1 MKLAK
6 LLIVFLF
13 LFNSC
18 KENNKTVKKDE
29 VENDISSISTKDFR
43 EFKVLDSKYISN
55 TSIWDQLN
63 SQLEDFSE
71 ENYQQL
77 KSLIL
82 DKDIPTLQQH
92 IIDGKLTYERL
103 TKFYLYRIRKFD
115 RENDLALNSVIA
127 VNPNVIVEAKN
138 RDESF
143 KNMDVNVRGLMM
155 SVYGIPILLKDN
167 INTSDMVTTAG
178 AVALKNNKTE
188 DASIVKR
195 LKEKGALILGKA
207 NLSEWAYFFCGDCPS
222 GYSAIGGQ
230 TLNPYGRRVIDTGGS
245 SSGSGVAVAA
255 NFCVAAV
262 GSETAG
268 SILSPASQNSVVGLK
283 PTIGL
288 VSRSGIVPISS
299 TLDTAGP
306 MSKNVIDNA
315 ILLDA
320 LVGFDNADSKSI
332 ETASSIINYDE
343 LKNISVEGKRLG
355 AIKSL
360 MKDSLYSRAVNDL
373 KTIGFEVVEI
383 EMENVELP
391 DFIRLLNLDMQKDL
405 PEYFNTYADASL
417 GFKNL
422 GDIID
427 FNKKDSLNIMPYG
440 QKLFEGVVADKASVN
455 ELESIKEKL
464 KTNGKMFFDKPME
477 ASNLD
482 AILSINNYHAA
493 HAAVA
498 EYPAL
503 TVPMGYDENG
513 APKGITFIG
522 KPLTENQLLQIGFAF
537 ENKTKYRQSPK
548 ELN

>member
-13 LFNSC
+13 LINSSC
-18 KENNKTVKKDE
+18 KENNQSVKEDE
-29 VENDISSISTKDFR
+29 VKNDISSISTKDFR

-55 TSIWDQLN
+55 ASIWEQLN

-77 KSLIL
+77 KPLIL
-82 DKDIPTLQQH
+82 DQDIPTLQQY
-92 IIDGKLTYERL
+92 IIDGKLTYESL

-115 RENDLALNSVIA
+115 RENDLALNSVIS
-127 VNPNVIVEAKN
+127 VNPNVIMEARVLDELDIQD
-138 RDESF
+138 RDLRHAIF
-143 KNMDVNVRGLMM
+143 GM
-155 SVYGIPILLKDN
+155 PILLKDN
-167 INTSDMVTTAG
+167 INTSDLVTTAG

-195 LKEKGALILGKA
+195 IKEKGALILGKA

-306 MSKNVIDNA
+306 MSKNIIDNV

-320 LVGFDNADSKSI
+320 LVGFDDSDSKSI
-332 ETASSIINYDE
+332 EAGSRIINYDD
-343 LKNISVEGKRLG
+343 LKNISTKGKRLG

-360 MKDSLYSRAVNDL
+360 MKDSLYIRAVNDL
-373 KTIGFEVVEI
+373 KAIGFEVVEI
-383 EMENVELP
+383 EMDNVELP
-391 DFIRLLNLDMQKDL
+391 DFIRLLNLDMKKDL

-417 GFKNL
+417 GFKTVN
-422 GDIID
+422 DVID

-455 ELESIKEKL
+455 ELEAIKEKL
-464 KTNGKMFFDKPME
+464 KTNGKIFFDKPME
-477 ASNLD
+477 ASDLD

-503 TVPMGYDENG
+503 TVPMGYAENG

>member
-18 KENNKTVKKDE
+18 KENNKTVKEEE
-29 VENDISSISTKDFR
+29 VENEISSISTKDFR

-55 TSIWDQLN
+55 ASIWERLN

-77 KSLIL
+77 KPLIL
-82 DKDIPTLQQH
+82 DQNIPTLQQY
-92 IIDGKLTYERL
+92 IIDGKLTYESL

-127 VNPNVIVEAKN
+127 VNPNVIMEA
-138 RDESF
+138 RVLDEVDDQDI
-143 KNMDVNVRGLMM
+143 NLRHAI
-155 SVYGIPILLKDN
+155 YGMPILLKDN

-178 AVALKNNKTE
+178 AVALKNNKTD

-332 ETASSIINYDE
+332 EAGSSIINYDE
-343 LKNISVEGKRLG
+343 LKNFSVEGKRLG

-360 MKDSLYSRAVNDL
+360 MKDSLYLRAVKDL
-373 KTIGFEVVEI
+373 KAIGFEVVEI
-383 EMENVELP
+383 EMDNVELP

-405 PEYFNTYADASL
+405 PEYFKTYADASL
-417 GFKNL
+417 GFKNVD
-422 GDIID
+422 DIIE
-427 FNKKDSLNIMPYG
+427 FNKKDSLNSMPYG

-455 ELESIKEKL
+455 ELEAIKEKL
-464 KTNGKMFFDKPME
+464 KANGKLFFDKPME

-503 TVPMGYDENG
+503 TVPMGYEENG

>member
-18 KENNKTVKKDE
+18 KENNKTVKEAE
-29 VENDISSISTKDFR
+29 VENEISSISTKDFR

-55 TSIWDQLN
+55 ASIWEQLN

-77 KSLIL
+77 KPLIL
-82 DKDIPTLQQH
+82 DQNIPTLQQY
-92 IIDGKLTYERL
+92 IIDGKLTYESL

-127 VNPNVIVEAKN
+127 VNPNVIMEAKN

-143 KNMDVNVRGLMM
+143 KNMDVNVRDLLM
-155 SVYGIPILLKDN
+155 SVYGMPILLKDN

-178 AVALKNNKTE
+178 AVALKNNKTN

-288 VSRSGIVPISS
+288 VSRSGVVPISS

-315 ILLDA
+315 ILLEA
-320 LVGFDNADSKSI
+320 LVGFDDADSKSI

-343 LKNISVEGKRLG
+343 LKNFSVEGKRLG

-360 MKDSLYSRAVNDL
+360 MKDSLYSRAVKDL
-373 KTIGFEVVEI
+373 KTIGFEIVEI
-383 EMENVELP
+383 EMNNVELP

-405 PEYFNTYADASL
+405 PEYFNAYADTSL
-417 GFKNL
+417 GFKTID
-422 GDIID
+422 DIIE
-427 FNKKDSLNIMPYG
+427 FNKKDSLNSMPYG

-455 ELESIKEKL
+455 ELETIKEKL
-464 KTNGKMFFDKPME
+464 KANGKLFFDKPME
-477 ASNLD
+477 ASNVD
-482 AILSINNYHAA
+482 VVLSINNYHAA

-503 TVPMGYDENG
+503 TVPMGYEENG

-537 ENKTKYRQSPK
+537 ENKTKYRQSLK

>member
-18 KENNKTVKKDE
+18 KENNKTVKEYE
-29 VENDISSISTKDFR
+29 VENEISSISTKDFR

-55 TSIWDQLN
+55 ASIWEQLN

-77 KSLIL
+77 KPLIL
-82 DKDIPTLQQH
+82 DQDIPTLHQH
-92 IIDGKLTYERL
+92 IIDGKLTYESL

-127 VNPNVIVEAKN
+127 VNPNVIMEAKN

-143 KNMDVNVRGLMM
+143 KNMDVNVRDLLM
-155 SVYGIPILLKDN
+155 SVYGMPILLKDN

-178 AVALKNNKTE
+178 AVALKNNKTN

-332 ETASSIINYDE
+332 ETVSSIINYDE
-343 LKNISVEGKRLG
+343 LKNFSVEGKRLG

-360 MKDSLYSRAVNDL
+360 MKDSLYLRAVNDL

-405 PEYFNTYADASL
+405 PEYFNAYADTSL
-417 GFKNL
+417 GFKTID
-422 GDIID
+422 DIIE
-427 FNKKDSLNIMPYG
+427 FNKKDSLNSMPYG
-440 QKLFEGVVADKASVN
+440 QKLFEGVVADEASVN
-455 ELESIKEKL
+455 ELEAIKEKL
-464 KTNGKMFFDKPME
+464 KANGKLFFDKPME
-477 ASNLD
+477 ASNVD
-482 AILSINNYHAA
+482 VVLSINNYHAA
-493 HAAVA
+493 YAAVA

-503 TVPMGYDENG
+503 TVPMGYEVNG
-513 APKGITFIG
+513 APKGLTFIG

-537 ENKTKYRQSPK
+537 ENKTKYRQSPT